1 MSFIE
6 NSTYKNGVLM
16 GNWFEDKVGKFASQ
30 RDGNKDTTYQKDY
43 RKRVTPFRD
52 DKLMCQM
59 REKALVIA

>member
-1 MSFIE
+1 
-6 NSTYKNGVLM
+6 M
-16 GNWFEDKVGKFASQ
+16 GNWFEDKAGKFASQ

-59 REKALVIA
+59 KEKALVIV